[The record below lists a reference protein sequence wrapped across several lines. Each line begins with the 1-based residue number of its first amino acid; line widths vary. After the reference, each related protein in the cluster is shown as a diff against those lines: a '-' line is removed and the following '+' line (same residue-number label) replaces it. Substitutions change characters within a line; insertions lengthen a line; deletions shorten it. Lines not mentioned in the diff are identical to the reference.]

1 MKNRVKI
8 RNTELLKNQ
17 GKEETDIEIP
27 TIDLPKNLSPVLFI
41 SMLLEPNNLESNV
54 LKELLA
60 IWLKFCQLNGKLCQ
74 IRRRFL
80 LSRLLNN
87 LYRLTTIKRN
97 WKNRSRNKKDWRRLI
112 KDKNCKR
119 NWSKKIRRKE
129 RTQLFQLTTMCKN
142 RLKKNK
148 FLSSLKRK

>member
-41 SMLLEPNNLESNV
+41 SMLLELNNLESNV

-60 IWLKFCQLNGKLCQ
+60 I
-74 IRRRFL
+74 
-80 LSRLLNN
+80 
-87 LYRLTTIKRN
+87 
-97 WKNRSRNKKDWRRLI
+97 
-112 KDKNCKR
+112 
-119 NWSKKIRRKE
+119 
-129 RTQLFQLTTMCKN
+129 
-142 RLKKNK
+142 
-148 FLSSLKRK
+148 